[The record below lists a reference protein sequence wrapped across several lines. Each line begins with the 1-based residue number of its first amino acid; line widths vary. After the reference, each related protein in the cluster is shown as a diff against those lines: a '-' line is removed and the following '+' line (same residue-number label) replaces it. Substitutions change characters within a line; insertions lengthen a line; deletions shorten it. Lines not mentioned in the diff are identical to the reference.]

1 MENTPQQQLD
11 LIAQM
16 IKTAQRRFYDDSPF
30 YILWGSTVM
39 IASLVQ
45 YVLLLNHNEYN
56 AIGWAILIP
65 TAILLQLIFIRKQ
78 QKQAT
83 SKTHIEQVLN
93 HMWFAFGICLF
104 IVLINANKLQLNTYP
119 IVLCLYAISTYI
131 SGSAL
136 KINAFIVGS
145 IICWIAAVIAFFA
158 SFETQLLLLA
168 AGVLFAYLIP
178 GILLLK
184 LEKEAA

>member
-11 LIAQM
+11 LITQM
-16 IKTAQRRFYDDSPF
+16 IKTAQRRFYDDSPV
-30 YILWGSTVM
+30 YILWGSAVM
-39 IASLVQ
+39 IASLIQ
-45 YVLLLNHNEYN
+45 FYLLLNHNKYN

-65 TAILLQLIFIRKQ
+65 AAIIIQLVLMRKQ
-78 QKQAT
+78 QKQAK

-93 HMWFAFGICLF
+93 HMWFAFGISLF
-104 IVLINANKLQLNTYP
+104 IVLINANKLQMNTYP

-136 KINAFIVGS
+136 KISAFIIGS
-145 IICWIAAVIAFFA
+145 IICWIAAIIAFFV
-158 SFETQLLLLA
+158 SYETQLLLLA

-178 GILLLK
+178 GILLRK